1 MLRRVV
7 HRLAMLTAI
16 VAVTG
21 ALFTPCQAGPVLNTP
36 AGLTPGD
43 TFRFVFVTDGTTTA
57 TSSSISTYDTFVN
70 TQADGATYNGSTISW
85 LAIGSTPTVDAI
97 THDGVNPS
105 ISGVYL
111 VNGTQIATGDGTG
124 TGGLW
129 WGSLL
134 QAPPD
139 VDINSSIKQTDV
151 WTGSESTGIVQP
163 GNGLGDSSGASV
175 AGNSSSSDDNW
186 STYLVIIQPGQNNLY
201 GISSVL
207 TVPTTAA
214 VPEPSSGLMAV
225 FGIAAGLVLAWT
237 RKGQEPRRQGPVGPP
252 DEIQ

>member
-7 HRLAMLTAI
+7 HRLAMFTAI
-16 VAVTG
+16 AG
-21 ALFTPCQAGPVLNTP
+21 ATAGMYTPCQAGIVLNTP

-57 TSSSISTYDTFVN
+57 TSSSISDYDNFVN

-85 LAIGSTPTVDAI
+85 LAIGSTPSVDAI

-105 ISGVYL
+105 LSGVYL

-129 WGSLL
+129 SGTLL
-134 QAPPD
+134 QAPD
-139 VDINSSIKQTDV
+139 VDINSSLKQTDV
-151 WTGSESTGIVQP
+151 WTGTQQD
-163 GNGLGDSSGASV
+163 GLASPGDSLGSSQGASV

-237 RKGQEPRRQGPVGPP
+237 RKGQEPRRQGPVGPT